1 MPFTL
6 ATALSARGWGH
17 REGEQYYTRWCFAD
31 PDLAA
36 AFAKEFD
43 A

>member
-6 ATALSARGWGH
+6 PRHYPQRGWGR
-17 REGEQYYTRWCFAD
+17 REGEQYYTRWSFAD